1 MKRLKKP
8 SKSFVQMRWD
18 MKPLAIAVGLVGIV
32 IAPHLG
38 HAQALVDDP
47 FSDYLQRSQSIS
59 LGAGN
64 ANEANEA
71 IQSITP
77 WPPYVFKRHVRVQG
91 RQAVDS
97 IERMYHAPDPFVQQG
112 AGAGAANGDTSGSG
126 ASAGTSPTGL
136 PVTPMQPISGG
147 N

>member
-1 MKRLKKP
+1 
-8 SKSFVQMRWD
+8 MR
-18 MKPLAIAVGLVGIV
+18 PFAIAVGLVGLV

-47 FSDYLQRSQSIS
+47 FSDYLQRSQSIF

-64 ANEANEA
+64 ANATNEA

-77 WPPYVFKRHVRVQG
+77 WPRYVFKRHVRIHG
-91 RQAVDS
+91 RQAVDA
-97 IERMYHAPDPFVQQG
+97 IERMYHAPQPFDQQG
-112 AGAGAANGDTSGSG
+112 AGTGASG
-126 ASAGTSPTGL
+126 AETPGTGTSAGLSPTGA
-136 PVTPMQPISGG
+136 PVTPMQPISSG

>member
-1 MKRLKKP
+1 
-8 SKSFVQMRWD
+8 

-38 HAQALVDDP
+38 NAQALVDDP
-47 FSDYLQRSQSIS
+47 FSDYLQRSQSIA

-64 ANEANEA
+64 ANDANEA
-71 IQSITP
+71 IQAITP
-77 WPPYVFKRHVRVQG
+77 WPPYVFHRRVRVQG

-97 IERMYHAPDPFVQQG
+97 IQRMYRVPDPFEQQG
-112 AGAGAANGDTSGSG
+112 AGAGASSGETPG
-126 ASAGTSPTGL
+126 TGTQAGTSPTGA

>member
-1 MKRLKKP
+1 
-8 SKSFVQMRWD
+8 MRS
-18 MKPLAIAVGLVGIV
+18 LAIAVGLVGIV

-47 FSDYLQRSQSIS
+47 FSDYLQRSQGIL

-64 ANEANEA
+64 ASEANEA

-97 IERMYHAPDPFVQQG
+97 IQRMYRVPDPFEQQGAG
-112 AGAGAANGDTSGSG
+112 AGAGAANGETSGTG
-126 ASAGTSPTGL
+126 TSAGISPTGA

>member
-1 MKRLKKP
+1 
-8 SKSFVQMRWD
+8 MR
-18 MKPLAIAVGLVGIV
+18 PLAIAVGLVGIV

-38 HAQALVDDP
+38 NAQALVDDP

-64 ANEANEA
+64 ANDANEA
-71 IQSITP
+71 IQTITP
-77 WPPYVFKRHVRVQG
+77 WPRHAFHRRVHVQG

-97 IERMYHAPDPFVQQG
+97 IQRMYRVPDPFEQQG
-112 AGAGAANGDTSGSG
+112 AGASGGETSGAG
-126 ASAGTSPTGL
+126 TSAGTSPTGA

>member
-1 MKRLKKP
+1 
-8 SKSFVQMRWD
+8 MR
-18 MKPLAIAVGLVGIV
+18 PLAIAVGLVGIV

-64 ANEANEA
+64 ANDANEA

-77 WPPYVFKRHVRVQG
+77 WPRHAFHRRVHVRG

-97 IERMYHAPDPFVQQG
+97 IERMYRVPDPFEQQG
-112 AGAGAANGDTSGSG
+112 AGAGASGSETSGAG
-126 ASAGTSPTGL
+126 ASAGLSPTGA
-136 PVTPMQPISGG
+136 PVTPMQPISSG